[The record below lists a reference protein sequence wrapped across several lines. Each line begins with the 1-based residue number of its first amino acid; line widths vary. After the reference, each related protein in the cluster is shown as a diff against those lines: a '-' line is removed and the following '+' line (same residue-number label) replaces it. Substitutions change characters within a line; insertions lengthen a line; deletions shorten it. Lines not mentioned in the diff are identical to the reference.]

1 MSQLIALAMLPSA
14 LTAHQLRSLVSIF
27 PVSFAWKSEKF
38 LSSRVEHE
46 PPASTRS

>member
-27 PVSFAWKSEKF
+27 PGVV
-38 LSSRVEHE
+38 RVEV
-46 PPASTRS
+46 